1 MLRYFCSHNIAV
13 PSPPLSPLK
22 SSDEASNF
30 KAILESVCHTDK
42 IGKEAIS
49 QLCNHVKA
57 DPQEKSVSGTINY
70 FCTTAMTAVLICITG
85 TACSPKSF
93 G

>member
-1 MLRYFCSHNIAV
+1 M

-57 DPQEKSVSGTINY
+57 DPQEKSVSAIVNY
-70 FCTTAMTAVLICITG
+70 FVRLQ
-85 TACSPKSF
+85 
-93 G
+93 